1 MIQPAGTMSSAAGPL
16 AATTTSGA
24 AGAALVVVVVYL
36 AIVVVSIIAAV
47 RIVSKA
53 GYSGWWV
60 LITIVPI
67 VNFVMLLV
75 FAFSEWPV
83 LREVKMLRAQASSW
97 PGYGNPPGYDLRGGP
112 GGSPWTPGGL
122 PSSGGGAAS
131 ATPSL
136 TDAPLPPFSAVVPGA
151 AAGGAPA
158 NDEPASAPSG
168 VVEQGA
174 EQDSADQAGQ
184 EQAASAPPGWYPTP
198 DGRLR
203 YWDGSAWTDHFA

>member
-1 MIQPAGTMSSAAGPL
+1 MIQPAGTMTSVAAPFT
-16 AATTTSGA
+16 ASTTSGA
-24 AGAALVVVVVYL
+24 AGAALVVGVVYL

-83 LREVKMLRAQASSW
+83 LREVKMLRAQASTS
-97 PGYGNPPGYDLRGGP
+97 PGYGSPPGYGVGGGP
-112 GGSPWTPGGL
+112 GGNPWSPSGL
-122 PSSGGGAAS
+122 RSSGGAAS
-131 ATPSL
+131 ATPSV
-136 TDAPLPPFSAVVPGA
+136 TNAPLPPFSAVVPGA
-151 AAGGAPA
+151 AAGGSPA
-158 NDEPASAPSG
+158 NDDSVDNRTGS
-168 VVEQGA
+168 VEQGA
-174 EQDSADQAGQ
+174 DRGSEDRGGP
-184 EQAASAPPGWYPTP
+184 EHAATAPPGWYPTP
-198 DGRLR
+198 EGRLR

>member
-1 MIQPAGTMSSAAGPL
+1 MIQPGGTMSSAAAPL
-16 AATTTSGA
+16 SAATTSGA
-24 AGAALVVVVVYL
+24 AGAALVVGLVYL

-60 LITIVPI
+60 LITIVPV

-97 PGYGNPPGYDLRGGP
+97 PGYGNPPGYGVRSGP
-112 GGSPWTPGGL
+112 GGDPWTSSGL

-131 ATPSL
+131 AAPSM
-136 TDAPLPPFSAVVPGA
+136 TDAALPPFSAVVPGA
-151 AAGGAPA
+151 AAGGAPLD
-158 NDEPASAPSG
+158 DEPASAPSG
-168 VVEQGA
+168 GVEQGA
-174 EQDSADQAGQ
+174 EQRSADQAGQ
-184 EQAASAPPGWYPTP
+184 ERAASAPPGWYPTP